1 MEARRPEITYSR
13 LPGVSAREEEAAL
26 DAAYAYLLTL
36 ADRLGCDGP
45 TDEAGDD
52 CRPGGEAEAPDG

>member
-1 MEARRPEITYSR
+1 MEARRPKITYSR

-36 ADRLGCDGP
+36 ADRLGYDGS
-45 TDEAGDD
+45 TQGAGDD
-52 CRPGGEAEAPDG
+52 RRPDGEAGAPDA